1 MYTYDTEG
9 KRRKLSQH
17 PLSESTNHEERVQS
31 EDALKSKLTTQAVR
45 PITKQVRA
53 SNTAVRPPGTR
64 VWSNTASR
72 PPPPRSSAHS
82 SHNVF
87 QQVPTGEEDRGDVAD
102 VDLPDVASE
111 YSDSDDET
119 AIRLSLIHI

>member
-31 EDALKSKLTTQAVR
+31 EDALKSKLTTQAAR

-53 SNTAVRPPGTR
+53 SNTTVRPPGTR

-72 PPPPRSSAHS
+72 PPPPRDCSQCYM
-82 SHNVF
+82 NVCMKF
-87 QQVPTGEEDRGDVAD
+87 EED
-102 VDLPDVASE
+102 
-111 YSDSDDET
+111 
-119 AIRLSLIHI
+119 